1 MTEHSEDS
9 EIMRCEHQSE
19 GSVVAVL
26 VVVVVE
32 MVALLSVAQESMQ
45 EETLCDGPVIGFSTS
60 S

>member
-26 VVVVVE
+26 VVVVE

-45 EETLCDGPVIGFSTS
+45 EETLCDGPVTGFSTS

>member
-26 VVVVVE
+26 VVVVE